1 MYPALVARDLWNPN
15 DAPLQRV
22 LGSQFRLRPHT
33 ARMTRGRDDQATIGP
48 DRHGGFEATETKSKY
63 NEQGGS
69 DGADKDEKG

>member
-1 MYPALVARDLWNPN
+1 
-15 DAPLQRV
+15 
-22 LGSQFRLRPHT
+22 
-33 ARMTRGRDDQATIGP
+33 MTRGRDDQATIGP